1 MTWTIEFARQA
12 LKDLKK
18 STPAE
23 IQCLADF
30 LDDLENMDDARSTGN
45 PMQDAPRGRW
55 RYRVGDY
62 RIIVRIHDQENVI
75 SVERFGHRKNI
86 YE

>member
-18 STPAE
+18 STPDE
-23 IQCLADF
+23 IQRLSDF
-30 LDDLENMDDARSTGN
+30 LDDLEKMDDARSVGKA
-45 PMQDAPRGRW
+45 MQGAPRGRW

-62 RIIVRIHDQENVI
+62 RIIVRIHDQEKTV
-75 SVERFGHRKNI
+75 SVERFGHRKKV